1 MGRAA
6 KSIGLG
12 VAALAAVAAY
22 FLTGRH
28 GAQNRKRVK
37 GWMLKIKGE
46 VLDNLEDM
54 KHVNEEAYCK
64 LVDGI
69 TGRYQRIKKVSRPE
83 LKKINKDLKKAWGNI
98 SKELH

>member
-1 MGRAA
+1 MSKTTKG
-6 KSIGLG
+6 IGLG

-22 FLTGRH
+22 FLTGRQ
-28 GAQNRKRVK
+28 GVKNRERVK
-37 GWMLKIKGE
+37 GWMLKLKGE
-46 VLDNLEDM
+46 VLDKLEDM
-54 KHVNEEAYCK
+54 KHVNEETYCK

-83 LKKINKDLKKAWGNI
+83 LKKINTDLKKAWGNI